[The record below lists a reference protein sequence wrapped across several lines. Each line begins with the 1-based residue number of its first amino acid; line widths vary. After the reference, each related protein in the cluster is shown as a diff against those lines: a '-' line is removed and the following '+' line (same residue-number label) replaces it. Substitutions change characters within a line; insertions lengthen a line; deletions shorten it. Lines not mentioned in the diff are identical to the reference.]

1 MTGAQR
7 RGSGRALRRGLVAV
21 ALASGILAGLKP
33 GARADAYFDEG
44 VRLFNN
50 MNYGYAANLFAKAI
64 RGGYAGSEPYYYLA
78 LSYHHL
84 GHLSDAELLYARIV
98 KSFPGSR
105 AATLSAAALRS
116 LRGDGIA
123 GSATGSGTA
132 DGDQTGNTAG
142 GAKLS
147 GTAGGEPLDATT
159 GGVAAGNTAGSA
171 EAGGG
176 AGGIPE
182 RARVY
187 FREASGQMVVP
198 AQLNGRDVAMIF
210 DTGAAATVVGKNTL
224 ADLSIPAPAEEPGG
238 LAAGVGS
245 AGPQPAWDMRVD
257 LKVGEIFR
265 SDFPIVVIDS
275 LPTPLLG
282 ETFFDGFRYSVD
294 RSAGSIEFVGARAS
308 AGGCAQAVAF
318 RREDGEI
325 VVDGQVN
332 GRNCRMI
339 FDTGASGSLIATRD
353 QLQAIG
359 VFPPA
364 DARQAV
370 SAGIGGSTRTWV
382 FKVDRVAVGPV
393 ENYDVPVWMV
403 ESAVMG
409 HPLIGS
415 AFFDGWE
422 AEVDNGRMVIC
433 FKRR

>member
-7 RGSGRALRRGLVAV
+7 RHSGRALRRRLVAV
-21 ALASGILAGLKP
+21 VLASGILAGLKP

-123 GSATGSGTA
+123 GSATASGTA
-132 DGDQTGNTAG
+132 DGDQTGNTTG

-147 GTAGGEPLDATT
+147 GTAGGEPLDATA
-159 GGVAAGNTAGSA
+159 GGVAAGNTAGGA
-171 EAGGG
+171 EAVGG
-176 AGGIPE
+176 ADGILE

-224 ADLSIPAPAEEPGG
+224 ADLSIPAPAGEPGG

-282 ETFFDGFRYSVD
+282 ETFSTASVT
-294 RSAGSIEFVGARAS
+294 RWTGAP
-308 AGGCAQAVAF
+308 AQSNSSGRGLQRAVAL
-318 RREDGEI
+318 RLSLSGAKMARSLLT
-325 VVDGQVN
+325 
-332 GRNCRMI
+332 GR
-339 FDTGASGSLIATRD
+339 
-353 QLQAIG
+353 
-359 VFPPA
+359 
-364 DARQAV
+364 
-370 SAGIGGSTRTWV
+370 
-382 FKVDRVAVGPV
+382 
-393 ENYDVPVWMV
+393 
-403 ESAVMG
+403 
-409 HPLIGS
+409 
-415 AFFDGWE
+415 
-422 AEVDNGRMVIC
+422 
-433 FKRR
+433 